1 MQPIIEPN
9 AFSSGKCVREIA
21 LRIMH
26 MSEAIHHALRKL
38 TSIPSNDNS
47 GTSPY
52 ALLTEEY
59 ALRARASILLIE
71 ADRLARPSFPV
82 RQTTVLDILG
92 QVETTLSQAN
102 SADDMNELIAS
113 LLLFTSSII
122 SRRNHIIAVL
132 LENLQQTVAEL
143 QANR

>member
-1 MQPIIEPN
+1 
-9 AFSSGKCVREIA
+9 
-21 LRIMH
+21 
-26 MSEAIHHALRKL
+26 
-38 TSIPSNDNS
+38 
-47 GTSPY
+47 
-52 ALLTEEY
+52 
-59 ALRARASILLIE
+59 
-71 ADRLARPSFPV
+71 LARPSFPV

>member
-1 MQPIIEPN
+1 MQQTTEYN
-9 AFSSGKCVREIA
+9 AFSSGECVREIA
-21 LRIMH
+21 LRLMH
-26 MSEAIHHALRKL
+26 MSEAIHQALRKL
-38 TSIPSNDNS
+38 TSTPSPVSS

-71 ADRLARPSFPV
+71 ADRLARPGFLAN
-82 RQTTVLDILG
+82 QETVLAILSE
-92 QVETTLSQAN
+92 VETALAQSN
-102 SADDMNELIAS
+102 SLDDMNELIAS

-122 SRRNHIIAVL
+122 SRRNRIIAVL

-143 QANR
+143 RASR